1 MNENESEEL
10 RSSIEQIRSELEC
23 GILVVE
29 HDLRLIMQL
38 CDTIYVLN
46 EGAVISRGTPEE
58 VRSDPAVIA
67 AYIGEEER
75 DVERKGSV
83 E

>member
-1 MNENESEEL
+1 M
-10 RSSIEQIRSELEC
+10 
-23 GILVVE
+23 VE
-29 HDLRLIMQL
+29 HDLRLIMRL
-38 CDTIYVLN
+38 CDSIYVLN

-75 DVERKGSV
+75 AVKTKGRVE
-83 E
+83 

>member
-1 MNENESEEL
+1 M
-10 RSSIEQIRSELEC
+10 R
-23 GILVVE
+23 
-29 HDLRLIMQL
+29 L

-46 EGAVISRGTPEE
+46 EGEVISRGTPDE

-75 DVERKGSV
+75 NVTKKGRT
-83 E
+83 